1 MAPSRWE
8 SPVGALRA
16 LIGSWDA
23 ARAPEAV
30 APAERDAE
38 RDADRDPERD
48 AEPGVVLGV
57 VLVPRPPARRLGVSP
72 AVGPPT
78 RPLVLRPGV
87 LSPAVRAVVLR
98 WGAGCAGPAGVWGP
112 AGGPAW
118 GPGRPG
124 LPGWFCWAGLPG

>member
-72 AVGPPT
+72 AVGP
-78 RPLVLRPGV
+78 LVLR
-87 LSPAVRAVVLR
+87 R
-98 WGAGCAGPAGVWGP
+98 GAG
-112 AGGPAW
+112 
-118 GPGRPG
+118 
-124 LPGWFCWAGLPG
+124 

>member
-1 MAPSRWE
+1 MPARAASRWE

-16 LIGSWDA
+16 LIESWDV

-30 APAERDAE
+30 APAERDAD

-48 AEPGVVLGV
+48 VGVVS
-57 VLVPRPPARRLGVSP
+57 VPRPPARRLGVSP
-72 AVGPPT
+72 VVGPPT

-98 WGAGCAGPAGVWGP
+98 WGAGCAGPAGAW
-112 AGGPAW
+112 GPAW
-118 GPGRPG
+118 GPGRAGPHTRGGLRPG
-124 LPGWFCWAGLPG
+124 SNPRGT